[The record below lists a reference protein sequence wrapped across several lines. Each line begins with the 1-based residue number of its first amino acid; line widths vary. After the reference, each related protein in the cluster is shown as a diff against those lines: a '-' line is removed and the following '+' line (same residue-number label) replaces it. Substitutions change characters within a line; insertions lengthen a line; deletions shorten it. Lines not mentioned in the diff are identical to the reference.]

1 MEKTPTAG
9 TKFLK
14 VSVRWEEPEDVG
26 WDRIIGGDGNY
37 QLIPKGMEK
46 VRPTLIRPLPY
57 SKRLCMI
64 RP

>member
-1 MEKTPTAG
+1 MEETPTAG

-37 QLIPKGMEK
+37 LLIPKGMEK
-46 VRPTLIRPLPY
+46 VRPTLT
-57 SKRLCMI
+57 
-64 RP
+64 